1 MKKNK
6 KPKGGKPPA
15 NQSIISKSSNFLAKR
30 LPSIEAV
37 RIVGARAATH
47 KLDAEAIARMCHVPL
62 ATAKRWQSGED
73 KIPYAASALLYGD
86 LGAFSQSWLG
96 WHVDG
101 DALISPDGERI
112 TQESLL
118 LIPMMREQIAALTDE
133 VEKLRA
139 RIGEEQPTPPDE
151 LPTIHP

>member
-1 MKKNK
+1 MKKSK
-6 KPKGGKPPA
+6 KPKRRPPL
-15 NQSIISKSSNFLAKR
+15 NQGIIRKSSNFLEKR

-37 RIVGARAATH
+37 RIVGARTATH
-47 KLDAEAIARMCHVPL
+47 KLDAETIARMCHVPL

-73 KIPYAASALLYGD
+73 RIPYAASALLYGD
-86 LGAFSQSWLG
+86 LGAFNQSWLG
-96 WHVDG
+96 WHVDS
-101 DALISPDGERI
+101 DALIASEGERI